1 MIQLQ
6 CHDPRIDPKRF
17 ALLDLPEGP
26 CIATRMLLSPIL
38 DRFAKRAPISVMVR
52 ASLEYA
58 LAPEALDALFRKTAE
73 CQEEKTLL
81 FSSVVDLMGLVVAR
95 VQPSLHAAY
104 QSVSDTLPVSITSV
118 YNKINGT
125 EAAVS
130 AALVEHSAKRL
141 RPVIEA
147 MAPGLSPWLPGYRV
161 RVLDG
166 NHITSTE
173 RRLDVLRECSAG
185 PLPGQ
190 SLVVLEPDVQLA
202 THMIPCEDAHAQE
215 RSLSPEVLAL
225 VEARDCWIADRN
237 FCTAALLF
245 GIASRGAFFVI
256 RHHAN
261 LRIVSSG
268 TLRHQGRTET
278 GDVFE
283 QKVTLEDE
291 SGTQLKVRRIVVRLT
306 APTRDGDKE
315 MAILTNLPTSDA
327 SAMAIAELYRK
338 RWTLETMF
346 FELTQMLDGELNTMG
361 YPRAALLGFGIAL
374 VSYNLIS
381 TAKNALRA
389 AFGAE
394 KVDEEVSS
402 YYLANEARAMH
413 EGLDLVTD
421 PEDWEPF
428 QKMSAKQLGTELVAL
443 ARNVRLPAY
452 KRHKRGQKKPVPKRT
467 KHTDTPHVS
476 TARLLARARGKVTP

>member
-1 MIQLQ
+1 MQ
-6 CHDPRIDPKRF
+6 CHDPRIAPNRS
-17 ALLDLPEGP
+17 ASLDLLEWS

-38 DRFAKRAPISVMVR
+38 DRFAKRAPVSVMVR

-58 LAPEALDALFRKTAE
+58 LAPEALDALFRDTAE
-73 CQEEKTLL
+73 SQEEKTLL

-130 AALVEHSAKRL
+130 AALVAHSAKRL

-147 MAPGLSPWLPGYRV
+147 MNPGLSPWLPGYRV

-166 NHITSTE
+166 NHLTSTE

-185 PLPGQ
+185 PLPGH
-190 SLVVLEPDVQLA
+190 SLVILEPDVQLA

-215 RSLSPEVLAL
+215 RSLTPEVLAL
-225 VEARDCWIADRN
+225 VEAGDCWIADRN
-237 FCTAALLF
+237 FCTAALLY
-245 GIASRGAFFVI
+245 GIATRHAFFAI
-256 RHHAN
+256 RHHAK
-261 LRIVSSG
+261 LRIISSG
-268 TLRHQGRTET
+268 TLRRRGRTET
-278 GDVFE
+278 GEVLE

-291 SGTQLKVRRIVVRLT
+291 TGTRLEVRRIVMRLD
-306 APTRDGDKE
+306 APTRDGAME
-315 MAILTNLPTSDA
+315 LAVLTNVPSSDA
-327 SAMAIAELYRK
+327 SAVAIAELYRK

-374 VSYNLIS
+374 VSYNLVS

-389 AFGAE
+389 AFGST

-421 PEDWEPF
+421 PEDWQPF
-428 QKMSAKQLGTELVAL
+428 QTMPAEQLTKELVGL
-443 ARNVRLPAY
+443 ARNVRLPAF
-452 KRHKRGQKKPVPKRT
+452 KRHKRGPKKPVPKRT

-476 TARLLARARGKVTP
+476 TAKLLTRARGKVTP